1 MSLVLDLTC
10 ELIRRASVT
19 PEDAGCQ
26 QLLGERLAAAG
37 FAIEDLHY
45 GEVRNLWA
53 THGET
58 GPVLVLLGH
67 TDVVPTGPVEK
78 WTSPPF
84 EPTIRDGHLFGR
96 GAADMKSGVAAMSL
110 ALVEFVRRHPRHPG
124 TVALLLTSDEEGPS
138 IDGVRR
144 VVEEFRR
151 RGQRVDWCLVG
162 EPSSRQVLGDLVRVG
177 RRGSL
182 HGRLCVRGVQGHVAY
197 PELARNPVHAA
208 AAALTELV
216 ATVWD
221 EGNASF
227 PPTSFQI
234 SNIHAGTGAANII
247 PGTLEVAFNF
257 RYGTASSADGLRARI
272 EDCLKRHGLDYE
284 IEWELSG
291 EPFLTEPGA
300 LRSAVEAVLME
311 HFGQVPESSTGGGT
325 SDGRFIAPL
334 GAEVVEFGPVNASIH
349 KVDECVSVADLER
362 LPDLYLAII
371 ERLLA
376 SPLA

>member
-227 PPTSFQI
+227 PSTSFQI